1 MPFSFEPLE
10 IPEVVLVRPT
20 RHRDARG
27 WFMEQFRESAFLEA
41 GIDAGFVQDNAVR
54 SVGGVLRGMHFQLDP
69 APQGKLVSVLRG
81 RVFDVAVDI
90 RAGSPTFGRWVGRT
104 LDEEEGAGLWIPEGF
119 AHGYCV
125 LSDGADV
132 TYKVTAEYRADLD
145 RGFRWDDPDV
155 GIEWPVDDPVLSDRD
170 ADLPALSEIGSP
182 FSGDVRG

>member
-1 MPFSFEPLE
+1 MSFTFEPLE
-10 IPEVVLVRPT
+10 IPDVVLVRPT
-20 RHRDARG
+20 RHRDTRG
-27 WFMEQFRESAFLEA
+27 WFMEQFRESAFREA
-41 GIDAGFVQDNAVR
+41 GIDARFVQDNAVR

-125 LSDGADV
+125 LGDGADV
-132 TYKVTAEYRADLD
+132 TYKVTAEFRPDLD

-155 GIEWPVDDPVLSDRD
+155 GIEWPVDVPVLSDRD
-170 ADLPALSEIGSP
+170 AALPSLGEIGIP
-182 FSGDVRG
+182 FARGATG